1 MKLQSRK
8 TKTRTIVAIIVAVV
22 VLVGLIIGGII
33 LLGGGSSN
41 DEHNPTDIVGI
52 TMSAFPKR
60 EYYVGEEFEFEN
72 TKVQVLTYD
81 MSYTS
86 FVEYGSLTFS
96 GFDSSVPLEEQVITV
111 SYKGFTTTF
120 TVTIKETP
128 KDTATVESFEIFDF
142 KTTIT
147 MSDWN
152 EYGPISLIRGS
163 TLKLVLSDGSFSDP
177 VYIDPS
183 WVWGYQKVSQPGTFD
198 LTIKYNNDGT
208 LYEKVVTITITN

>member
-8 TKTRTIVAIIVAVV
+8 TKTHTTVAIIVAAV
-22 VLVGLIIGGII
+22 VLVGLIIAGILI
-33 LLGGGSSN
+33 LGGGSSN
-41 DEHNPTDIVGI
+41 EEHNPTDIVGI
-52 TMSAFPKR
+52 SMAGFPKR
-60 EYYVGEEFEFEN
+60 EYYVGEEFESEG

-81 MSYTS
+81 MAYTS

-96 GFDSSVPLEEQVITV
+96 GFDSSTPVEEQVITV

-120 TVTIKETP
+120 TVTIKEMP
-128 KDTATVESFEIFDF
+128 KDSPTVETIEIFDF

-152 EYGPISLIRGS
+152 EFGPISLIRGS
-163 TLKLVLSDGSFSDP
+163 TLKIVYSDGTMCDP
-177 VYIDPS
+177 VYVDPS

>member
-1 MKLQSRK
+1 MKLQNK
-8 TKTRTIVAIIVAVV
+8 KNQTTKTVVIAIVAVV
-22 VLVGLIIGGII
+22 LIVLIIGAIFVF
-33 LLGGGSSN
+33 GGDNSTPK
-41 DEHNPTDIVGI
+41 HNATDIVGI
-52 TMSAFPKR
+52 SMSAFPKM
-60 EYYVGEEFEFEN
+60 EYYVGEELESKGA
-72 TKVQVLTYD
+72 KVQVLTYD
-81 MSYTS
+81 MTYTS

-96 GFDSSVPLEEQVITV
+96 GFDSSTPVEEQVITV

-120 TVTIKETP
+120 TVTIKEIPQETP
-128 KDTATVESFEIFDF
+128 NVESFEIFDF

-152 EYGPISLIRGS
+152 EFGPISLIRGS
-163 TLKLVLSDGSFSDP
+163 TLKIVYSDGTMGDP
-177 VYIDPS
+177 VYVDPS

>member
-8 TKTRTIVAIIVAVV
+8 TKTHTTVAIIVAAV
-22 VLVGLIIGGII
+22 VLVGLIIGGILI
-33 LLGGGSSN
+33 LGGGSSN
-41 DEHNPTDIVGI
+41 EEHNPTDIVGI
-52 TMSAFPKR
+52 SMAGFPKR
-60 EYYVGEEFEFEN
+60 EYYVGEEFESEG

-81 MSYTS
+81 MAYTS

-96 GFDSSVPLEEQVITV
+96 GFDSSNPVEEQAITV

-120 TVTIKETP
+120 TVTIKEMP
-128 KDTATVESFEIFDF
+128 KDSPTVETIEIFDF

-152 EYGPISLIRGS
+152 EFGPISLIRGS
-163 TLKLVLSDGSFSDP
+163 TLKIVYSDGTMGDSVYVDP
-177 VYIDPS
+177 A
-183 WVWGYQKVSQPGTFD
+183 WVWGYEKVSQPGTFD

>member
-1 MKLQSRK
+1 MKLKSRRNNK
-8 TKTRTIVAIIVAVV
+8 LPIIIVIVAVV
-22 VLVGLIIGGII
+22 VLLLVIVGVVI
-33 LLGGGSSN
+33 LLSN
-41 DEHNPTDIVGI
+41 QEEQHNPQDIESISLKSTPSKVI
-52 TMSAFPKR
+52 
-60 EYYVGEEFEFEN
+60 YYVGEEFDPIGIS
-72 TKVQVLTYD
+72 VRIGTYD
-81 MSYTS
+81 LAYSY
-86 FVEYGSLTFS
+86 VVDHNSLTFS
-96 GFDSSVPLEEQVITV
+96 GFDSSVPVVEQVITV

-120 TVTIKETP
+120 TVTIKEIP

-163 TLKLVLSDGSFSDP
+163 TLKLIISDGSFSDP

-183 WVWGYQKVSQPGTFD
+183 WVWGYQEVTQPGTFD